1 MKKSRFTEEQIAF
14 ALKQADTGT
23 KIDEICLKVG
33 FSNALFTIEIKSIVA
48 LSLQSSVNLK
58 QFK

>member
-48 LSLQSSVNLK
+48 WSLQSSVNLK